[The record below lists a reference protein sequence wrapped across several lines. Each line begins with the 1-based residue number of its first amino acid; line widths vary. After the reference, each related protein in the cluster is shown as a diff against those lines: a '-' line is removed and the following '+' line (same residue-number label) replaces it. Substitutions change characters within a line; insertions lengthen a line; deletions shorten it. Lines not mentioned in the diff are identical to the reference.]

1 MQRRE
6 FLKMMALL
14 GIAGAVGG
22 CGDGGGDAANRQ
34 EGPEGAEGSDRSDLA
49 VLVIGAGAAGMSA
62 AHLLSRRGVAVEVLE
77 ARPIHGGR
85 IERLTGWVDFPIP
98 LGAEWLHGEPDELS
112 RIVDDPAVEV
122 ATEVV
127 RYDPTDPFGYF
138 EDGELFLEETGEEFE
153 DHKFVGSS
161 WLDFFDTYIVPGIAD
176 RMTFGTVVTRIEHGD
191 DGVAVTDADGVVREA
206 DAVIVTVPLTV
217 LRDGDI
223 EFDPALPDTKLSALG
238 DADVWGGIKV
248 FVEFEERFYPV
259 FLAFPDSETRTGQ
272 RYYYDAAY
280 AQPSDAHVMGLF
292 AVGSQARPYQ
302 ALDETALRDHILAEL
317 DEIFDGAASKS
328 YLRHVSRNWDEEPF
342 IRQAYLADHA
352 DWRQVEQL
360 GRPVGDRL
368 WFAGDAYTDGENW
381 SEVHT
386 AAAAARSAV
395 DGLLSAL
402 E

>member
-1 MQRRE
+1 MSC
-6 FLKMMALL
+6 
-14 GIAGAVGG
+14 AG
-22 CGDGGGDAANRQ
+22 
-34 EGPEGAEGSDRSDLA
+34 SSTTHRSKSPPRS
-49 VLVIGAGAAGMSA
+49 SA
-62 AHLLSRRGVAVEVLE
+62 
-77 ARPIHGGR
+77 
-85 IERLTGWVDFPIP
+85 T
-98 LGAEWLHGEPDELS
+98 
-112 RIVDDPAVEV
+112 
-122 ATEVV
+122 T
-127 RYDPTDPFGYF
+127 PTDPSGYF

-176 RMTFGTVVTRIEHGD
+176 RMTFDTVVSRIEHGD
-191 DGVAVTDADGVVREA
+191 DGVVVTDSDGVVREA

-223 EFDPALPDTKLSALG
+223 EFEPPLPDTKLSALG
-238 DADVWGGIKV
+238 AADVWGGIKV
-248 FVEFEERFYPV
+248 FVEFDELLPGVPGLPRQRDSLRSAVLLRRRLRPTQRRPRDGAVRRRRPGPPV
-259 FLAFPDSETRTGQ
+259 SGAGRDR
-272 RYYYDAAY
+272 
-280 AQPSDAHVMGLF
+280 
-292 AVGSQARPYQ
+292 
-302 ALDETALRDHILAEL
+302 LRDHILAEL
-317 DEIFDGAASKS
+317 DEIFDGAASRS
-328 YLRHVSRNWDEEPF
+328 YLRHVSRNWDDEPF

>member
-1 MQRRE
+1 MRRRD
-6 FLKMMALL
+6 FLKMVALL
-14 GIAGAVGG
+14 GVAGAVGG
-22 CGDGGGDAANRQ
+22 CGDD
-34 EGPEGAEGSDRSDLA
+34 EGLPVDRPEGGEASDRRDLT
-49 VLVIGAGAAGMSA
+49 VIVVGAGAAGMSA
-62 AHLLSRRGVAVEVLE
+62 AHLLAQRGVGVEVIE
-77 ARPIHGGR
+77 ARPFHGGR

-98 LGAEWLHGEPDELS
+98 LGGEWLHGEPDELR
-112 RIVDDPAVEV
+112 RIIDDPQIEV

-127 RYDPTDPFGYF
+127 PYRPTDPSGYF

-176 RMTFGTVVTRIEHGD
+176 RMTFDTVVSRIEHGD
-191 DGVAVTDADGVVREA
+191 DGVVVTDSDGVVREA
-206 DAVIVTVPLTV
+206 DAVIVTVPITV

-223 EFDPALPDTKLSALG
+223 EFEPALPDTKLSALG
-238 DADVWGGIKV
+238 AADVWGGIKV
-248 FVEFEERFYPV
+248 FVEFDERFYPV
-259 FLAFPDSETRTGQ
+259 FLAFPDSETRSGQ

-292 AVGSQARPYQ
+292 AVGAQARPYQ

-317 DEIFDGAASKS
+317 DEIFDGAASRS

-381 SEVHT
+381 SEVH
-386 AAAAARSAV
+386 AAARSARVAV
-395 DGLLSAL
+395 DGLLNRL
-402 E
+402 